1 MTVTVAMY
9 QGPFGT
15 GPDADVSRNLAAI
28 EDAAARAATAGADV
42 LVTPELSIT
51 GYDIG
56 PAAAELARPRG
67 GEYHA
72 EIGAL
77 AARFGI
83 AILFG
88 YPESDG
94 GAVYNA
100 AAVLAPDGPHAWR
113 ELAHYRKTHLF
124 GDLDRA
130 VFAPGHDLTVTFP
143 FGDLT
148 CGLLTCYDVE
158 FPEAVRAHAD
168 AGTDLLLVPTGLMEP
183 FGVVAEVLVPARA
196 YESQMYIA
204 YTNHCGRELSLQYCG
219 LSTAAN
225 PDGTVAARAGRG
237 EALELFTADGAALA
251 TSRTVNTHLRDRRTD
266 LYDTR
271 KGPAR

>member
-1 MTVTVAMY
+1 MTVTVGMY

-15 GPDADVSRNLAAI
+15 GPHADVTRNVAAI
-28 EDAAARAATAGADV
+28 EDAAVRAAASGAQL

-56 PAAAELARPRG
+56 SAAVALARPRG
-67 GEYHA
+67 GEYH
-72 EIGAL
+72 GAI
-77 AARFGI
+77 AAVAGRAGI
-83 AILFG
+83 TIVFG
-88 YPESDG
+88 YPERDG
-94 GAVYNA
+94 DAVYNA
-100 AAVLAPDGPHAWR
+100 SAAIAPDGT

-124 GDLDRA
+124 GELDRE
-130 VFAPGHDLTVTFP
+130 VFSPGQDLTVTFP
-143 FGDLT
+143 FEGFT

-183 FGVVAEVLVPARA
+183 FGVVAELLVPARA
-196 YESQMYIA
+196 YESQVYIA
-204 YTNHCGRELSLQYCG
+204 YTNHCGREKTLEYCG

-225 PDGTVAARAGRG
+225 PDGSVAARAGRG
-237 EALELFTADGAALA
+237 EALELFTADAAVLA
-251 TSRTVNTHLRDRRTD
+251 ESRTVNTHLRDRRTD
-266 LYDTR
+266 LYAPR